1 MNENIDIDTTFVP
14 DDSAASS
21 SASPG
26 SISGPAHGD
35 EHLSGHDPKT
45 WGTPLPETPEGASF
59 RFFIPPDRNAS
70 GASVATCVTMLS
82 SRSV

>member
-14 DDSAASS
+14 DDSASHSWTEARQR
-21 SASPG
+21 ACG
-26 SISGPAHGD
+26 GVCGPAHGD

-59 RFFIPPDRNAS
+59 RFFIPPAETPPARP
-70 GASVATCVTMLS
+70 
-82 SRSV
+82 

>member
-14 DDSAASS
+14 DDSASHS
-21 SASPG
+21 WT
-26 SISGPAHGD
+26 

-59 RFFIPPDRNAS
+59 RFFIPPGRNAS

>member
-14 DDSAASS
+14 GRFRQPFLDGARQRAC
-21 SASPG
+21 G
-26 SISGPAHGD
+26 GVCGPAHGD

-59 RFFIPPDRNAS
+59 RFSFRRAETPPARP
-70 GASVATCVTMLS
+70 
-82 SRSV
+82 